1 MRLDSFT
8 LSVGNIRDKYTQCAS
23 HKGSVAASGSVE
35 ETCTAIGR
43 YLLFRRDGGTQPH
56 LAGLCEVVVIGHLFV
71 GEWNSCV
78 WSMSLMRIR

>member
-1 MRLDSFT
+1 MRLHSFT
-8 LSVGNIRDKYTQCAS
+8 LSVGNIRDNYSQCAS
-23 HKGSVAASGSVE
+23 HKSSVAASGSVE

-43 YLLFRRDGGTQPH
+43 YLLFRRDGGIDPH

-71 GEWNSCV
+71 GENACV